1 MVGFSDPDAN
11 GAIVRGTSATA
22 IERSKV
28 QWYEPCDG
36 FAGGTGAGSFAV
48 PWMTWGRG
56 GRIDCL
62 PLAWK
67 AATLIAPGTSL
78 AKAFR
83 TTFLETVDDGLL
95 MAGKLEESF
104 VEKARFEAAERQ
116 VF

>member
-1 MVGFSDPDAN
+1 MDDLC
-11 GAIVRGTSATA
+11 IVV
-22 IERSKV
+22 SK
-28 QWYEPCDG
+28 QFGHFKELDLR
-36 FAGGTGAGSFAV
+36 
-48 PWMTWGRG
+48 GRG
-56 GRIDCL
+56 GRIDFL

-104 VEKARFEAAERQ
+104 VEKVRFEAAERQ